1 MAELKIQN
9 LSKTYKN
16 GTKALQ
22 DLSLTLSNGM
32 FGLLGPNG
40 AGKSTLMRTIA
51 TLQEP
56 DSGSIYFNEVDI
68 LKNKMDL
75 RRKLG
80 FLPQDFDF
88 YPKTSAWEFLNH
100 MAVLKG
106 VTNNRERK
114 HLVSYLLEKTN
125 LYLER
130 HKNLSGF
137 SGGMKQRFGIAQ
149 ALLGEPELL
158 IVDEPTA
165 GLDPEERY
173 RFHNLLSEVG
183 ENIIIILST
192 HIVDDV
198 RELCGRMAIIDRG
211 CLIIEDNPGQLLEML
226 RGKIWDKI
234 IEKEELI
241 NFEENYRVL
250 SSRLYFG
257 KMLIHVY
264 SEKPVEYFNP
274 VEPSLEDV
282 YFYTING
289 FRSKLKGE
297 KHAV

>member
-1 MAELKIQN
+1 MAELKIEN

-16 GTKALQ
+16 GTVALNN
-22 DLSLTLSNGM
+22 LSLTISNGM

-40 AGKSTLMRTIA
+40 AGKSTLMRITA

-56 DSGSIYFNEVDI
+56 DSGSIYFNSIDI
-68 LKNKMDL
+68 LKNKMEM
-75 RRKLG
+75 RKKLG

-88 YPKTSAWEFLNH
+88 YPKVSAWEFLNH
-100 MAVLKG
+100 LAVLKG
-106 VTNNRERK
+106 IVNNRERK
-114 HLVSYLLEKTN
+114 QLVSYLLEKTN
-125 LYLER
+125 LYRER
-130 HKNLSGF
+130 NKHLNGF

-149 ALLGEPELL
+149 ALIGDPELL

-173 RFHNLLSEVG
+173 RFHNLLSEIG

-198 RELCGRMAIIDRG
+198 RELCSNMAIIDEG
-211 CLIIEDNPGQLLEML
+211 KLLIMENPEVLLDGL
-226 RGKIWDKI
+226 RGKIKEKI
-234 IEKEELI
+234 IEKEDLLKYSSKYQI
-241 NFEENYRVL
+241 V

-257 KMLIHVY
+257 KMLIHIF
-264 SEKPVEYFNP
+264 SEESVDSFEP

-282 YFYTING
+282 YFNTLNR
-289 FRSKLKGE
+289 FRSDFSGVKD
-297 KHAV
+297 AV